1 MLVFQKYLNEDYL
14 KGYNQ
19 CNNLENKNQIVKQE
33 VIESDE
39 LEEDKKNYNEI
50 PDIRKFMKNI
60 KSE

>member
-1 MLVFQKYLNEDYL
+1 M

-39 LEEDKKNYNEI
+39 LEEDKKICNEI
-50 PDIRKFMKNI
+50 PNIRKYMKNI

>member
-1 MLVFQKYLNEDYL
+1 M

-39 LEEDKKNYNEI
+39 LEEYKKNYNEI
-50 PDIRKFMKNI
+50 PDIRKFMNTNI
-60 KSE
+60 KSK

>member
-1 MLVFQKYLNEDYL
+1 M

-39 LEEDKKNYNEI
+39 LEEYKKIIMKFQIYVNLWIQILRVNKGEENNE
-50 PDIRKFMKNI
+50 
-60 KSE
+60 